1 MRKIKVISDIDR
13 KIKVFQEY
21 SRQANTKKLQESPTD
36 WNKLVMLI
44 TLAAEELF
52 QLAYFSKD
60 VKKAEKT
67 KIHKYLSRIILGENN
82 IVRIH
87 LRVKLLDTVK
97 KLSKY

>member
-21 SRQANTKKLQESPTD
+21 SRQANTKKLQESPTE

-60 VKKAEKT
+60 IEKAEKT
-67 KIHKYLSRIILGENN
+67 KIHKYLSKIIIEEDN
-82 IVRIH
+82 I
-87 LRVKLLDTVK
+87 LRARLIIILLDTVK
-97 KLSKY
+97 KLSK